1 MPLII
6 TPKPDTLIRINME
19 YMPLDEIVEI
29 KEQQLTKVERK
40 GYTVVEW
47 GGTTVNSRGGTVL
60 K

>member
-19 YMPLDEIVEI
+19 YMPLDSVIDI
-29 KEQQLTKVERK
+29 KEQQLIKADRK

-47 GGTTVNSRGGTVL
+47 GGTTVNSRGGTVI